1 MLALSARIQTL
12 LRGHI
17 YRGYTLFGG
26 SALAG
31 EGIAIYCW
39 SDLILRLRLSTHPG
53 KLLFN
58 LSGEYIIMKTV
69 ICKGKCNYY
78 GE

>member
-1 MLALSARIQTL
+1 MLALNARIQTL
-12 LRGHI
+12 LEATNIGVRLSSGAVL
-17 YRGYTLFGG
+17 GWG
-26 SALAG
+26 
-31 EGIAIYCW
+31 GIAIYCW

>member
-1 MLALSARIQTL
+1 MLKIFFEKMLQKNLTFSLSI
-12 LRGHI
+12 
-17 YRGYTLFGG
+17 
-26 SALAG
+26 
-31 EGIAIYCW
+31 
-39 SDLILRLRLSTHPG
+39 HPG

>member
-1 MLALSARIQTL
+1 MLQKNLTFSLSI
-12 LRGHI
+12 
-17 YRGYTLFGG
+17 
-26 SALAG
+26 
-31 EGIAIYCW
+31 
-39 SDLILRLRLSTHPG
+39 HPG